1 MADDVEVQ
9 ERDCG
14 HRTCPQYSR
23 NIKLA
28 IMTLR
33 WVYSTGNVEQ
43 QRVIIEK
50 RPYVWVFASG
60 KFLGS
65 SSISYRGGRED
76 TYVGLQPPWMVVGI
90 GHF

>member
-50 RPYVWVFASG
+50 RPYVWVCLWQVSG
-60 KFLGS
+60 ELFYQLQ
-65 SSISYRGGRED
+65 GR
-76 TYVGLQPPWMVVGI
+76 
-90 GHF
+90 